1 MIELFLCGL
10 VTVLPDYL
18 FRRYRQGKRLGHE
31 ITIYSVWYELRWGI
45 TSCAIL
51 AAMLITVIFYFHPST
66 SNVTSLFRTVA
77 ILSERTGRVTEVY
90 VENNQRVSS
99 GDPIFKLD
107 TSEEEARAETARRQ
121 LAEIEAQTEI
131 SRALLSASKARLSR
145 AEIAYAQALED
156 LDRRER
162 VAVNNRNVVSEQE
175 LERARSLVLS
185 LSEDRNE
192 AVAEIVS
199 IENEIDLLLPAR
211 REVAEA
217 TLEETRTQIAKS
229 TIYAGVNGVVQ
240 QFQLRVGDV
249 VNPLLRP
256 AGVLVADSIGEMRF
270 QAGFD
275 QISATVLSIGMLTE
289 VACSTRPL
297 EIFPMVVADI
307 QPAIAAGQY
316 RASDQLVDVGQRASN
331 GTILAALEPVFEG
344 HTSDIPPGSSCKAV
358 AYSNH
363 REEISTE
370 GISGVKAV
378 ALRIVDGLG
387 ITNALI
393 IRIQATVLPF
403 SAIFF

>member
-18 FRRYRQGKRLGHE
+18 FRRYRQGKRIGHE

-99 GDPIFKLD
+99 GTPIFKLD

-121 LAEIEAQTEI
+121 LAEINAQTEI

-162 VAVNNRNVVSEQE
+162 VAGNNRNVVSEQE

-217 TLEETRTQIAKS
+217 TLEETRTQITKS
-229 TIYAGVNGVVQ
+229 TIYAGVDGVVQ

-331 GTILAALEPVFEG
+331 GTILAALEPVFVG
-344 HTSDIPPGSSCKAV
+344 HTSDIPPGS
-358 AYSNH
+358 
-363 REEISTE
+363 
-370 GISGVKAV
+370 
-378 ALRIVDGLG
+378 
-387 ITNALI
+387 
-393 IRIQATVLPF
+393 
-403 SAIFF
+403 